1 MKILNQVKPDLASS
15 NVSQNYSNKPN
26 NIASKHRDLKEYSG
40 HCRKSSDK
48 RKGQMEAAIIGVK
61 FDVKPRKSIFH
72 KNLFSP
78 LGHSP
83 SQSLT
88 NF

>member
-1 MKILNQVKPDLASS
+1 MTVLKPIARSNNIGRRWMKILNQVKPDLASS

-61 FDVKPRKSIFH
+61 FDVKPRKSIF
-72 KNLFSP
+72 P
-78 LGHSP
+78 
-83 SQSLT
+83 
-88 NF
+88 